1 MLFNSQAFILIFL
14 PVVLGLYYAL
24 ANHRTAR
31 QLLIVAASM
40 GFYGWWDMRFVPLL
54 ATLTIANW
62 LVALWFGRTGAR
74 WIPILGVIGNLA
86 VLGLFKYA
94 DFLRGT
100 IFDLTSQPWHPWSLI
115 LPLGISFFVFQKISY
130 LIDLRRG
137 DKHGGGGSGHGG
149 GGGGDGE
156 GGCGGGARCRG
167 RWPKVPA
174 Q

>member
-1 MLFNSQAFILIFL
+1 MLFNSQPFILIFL

-31 QLLIVAASM
+31 QVLIVVASM

-54 ATLTIANW
+54 ASLTIANW

-74 WIPILGVIGNLA
+74 WIPIAGVIGNLA

-100 IFDLTSQPWHPWSLI
+100 IFDLTSQPWQPWSLI
-115 LPLGISFFVFQKISY
+115 LPLGISFFVFQKM
-130 LIDLRRG
+130 
-137 DKHGGGGSGHGG
+137 
-149 GGGGDGE
+149 
-156 GGCGGGARCRG
+156 
-167 RWPKVPA
+167 
-174 Q
+174 